1 MTYNINGQTKRVVP
15 SFRLL
20 GVPQSI
26 MFTKEH
32 RLSICAVFFYVEGY
46 VALY

>member
-26 MFTKEH
+26 LCFEEH
-32 RLSICAVFFYVEGY
+32 RFKS
-46 VALY
+46 